1 VSPAAPI
8 SGQLLGAP
16 ARLAAPEALWLL
28 AAVAALAALGIV
40 QLLRRRALL
49 GRTAGPQARR
59 LAPRANLARP
69 AGRLGLSL
77 GGLALLALALARPQ
91 CGTRAELSRS
101 LGVDVAIV
109 LDVSSSMLAQDVAPD
124 RLTRAKLEVGAL
136 LDQLAGDRVGLVVF
150 AADAF
155 VQCPLTSDAA
165 AARLFLRAAT
175 PRGLPRQG
183 SDLGQALREAG
194 RVLASSGKV
203 GRTRVVLVVSDG
215 EDLEGGGA
223 AAAKALGEEGVRIFA
238 LAVGT
243 PAGDFVP
250 LVDADGVARGVK
262 KDRKGE
268 AVATRLDLATLR
280 QVADAGGGEVFELDS
295 PDRGPAAIRPAL
307 DALEKGELQSRLTV
321 RYEDRYALA
330 AFPGLLCLLAAL
342 LLRESPRQAGRRR
355 GREGAGGDGDDDGQE
370 AAA

>member
-1 VSPAAPI
+1 VSATGPLAY
-8 SGQLLGAP
+8 SVLGAP

-28 AAVAALAALGIV
+28 LAVAALAALGTV

-49 GRTAGPQARR
+49 GRTAGAQARR

-69 AGRLGLSL
+69 AGRLGLSVT
-77 GGLALLALALARPQ
+77 GLALLALALSRPQ
-91 CGTRAELSRS
+91 CGSRTELTRR
-101 LGVDVAIV
+101 LGVDVAVV
-109 LDVSSSMLAQDVAPD
+109 LDVSSSMLARDVAPD

-136 LDQLAGDRVGLVVF
+136 LEQLGGDRVGLVVF

-165 AARLFLRAAT
+165 AARLFLRAVS
-175 PRGLPRQG
+175 PRSVPRQG
-183 SDLGQALREAG
+183 SDLGQALRAARAMLESSEGAG
-194 RVLASSGKV
+194 RTK
-203 GRTRVVLVVSDG
+203 VVLLVSDG
-215 EDLEGGGA
+215 EDLEGTGPA
-223 AAAKALGEEGVRIFA
+223 VAKTLGEEGVRLFA

-243 PAGDFVP
+243 PAGEVIPVLDEAGAVK
-250 LVDADGVARGVK
+250 GYK
-262 KDRKGE
+262 KDGKGE
-268 AVATRLDLATLR
+268 PVLTRLDLATLR

-307 DALEKGELQSRLTV
+307 DALEKGELTSRLTV

-342 LLRESPRQAGRRR
+342 LLGEAGRPR
-355 GREGAGGDGDDDGQE
+355 AAGDDDDRE